1 MSLWLVT
8 LAVAVLVATSS
19 VPPFFSGA
27 LVALVIQALRAK
39 RNNSAESTADAGSA
53 AAAVV
58 SVVGNIG
65 SGKTTALK
73 SYATDAPGD
82 VAVVAE
88 PVDEWAPLLEKMTTD
103 KDAWMDLQVVIA
115 SFYATLVAPAIA
127 KVMIQERDLMS
138 VALFA
143 GDREGIAVLLMALV
157 ECGKVVLPDIVVHIA
172 TPWENCLER
181 VQSQKREQAGD
192 TFAGNLGAEYFR
204 ALDDRHQKLLEWY
217 AAHGCLVIT
226 VRTEDT
232 AVIGLTEAREQ
243 ALAARVEGPRRF
255 VTKDMML
262 SLLLLLWPPTPTAV
276 NNVD

>member
-1 MSLWLVT
+1 MLAWLSA
-8 LAVAVLVATSS
+8 LAVAVLLSTDS
-19 VPPFFSGA
+19 VPPFFGGV
-27 LVALVIQALRAK
+27 LVAVVVQALRASRAPK
-39 RNNSAESTADAGSA
+39 DDDKPPTPAP
-53 AAAVV
+53 AVV

-65 SGKTTALK
+65 AGKTTALK
-73 SYATDAPGD
+73 SYASDAPGD
-82 VAVVAE
+82 VAIVAE
-88 PVDEWAPLLEKMTTD
+88 PVEEWAPLLTKMSTD

-143 GDREGIAVLLMALV
+143 GDRKGIAALLMALV

-172 TPWENCLER
+172 TSWEDCLQR
-181 VQSQKREQAGD
+181 VQGQQREQAGD
-192 TFAGNLGAEYFR
+192 EFAGNLGAEYFR
-204 ALDDRHQKLLEWY
+204 ALDDRHQRLLEWY
-217 AAHGCLVIT
+217 AAQGCLVIT

-243 ALAARVEGPRRF
+243 ALAARVEGPRRL

-262 SLLLLLWPPTPTAV
+262 SLLLLLWPPS
-276 NNVD
+276 DIDDFD